1 MLLHKN
7 QTATLLFF
15 CIVRIFL
22 HNNIHMDILPECLI
36 YSNLGKIGMVV
47 FFCHHHLKF
56 YTLASLGQDDILQF
70 FLCFRIIYISFSKE
84 ILKFDVENRF
94 TGLAIVF
101 GNRLLE
107 HLFEN
112 AAGLTY
118 YYFISTLITIL
129 QFVASRLLINEDKVL
144 ARLEENQKKPKKKKG
159 FMARIEQMQ
168 KEQEKLMRE
177 QNNKR
182 R

>member
-22 HNNIHMDILPECLI
+22 NNNIHMDILPESLI
-36 YSNLGKIGMVV
+36 FSNLCKIGMVV

-56 YTLASLGQDDILQF
+56 YTLASLGQVDILQF
-70 FLCFRIIYISFSKE
+70 FLCFRIIYIGFSKE
-84 ILKFDVENRF
+84 ILEFNVENRF

-107 HLFEN
+107 LLLEN

-118 YYFISTLITIL
+118 DHLPAGYNLL
-129 QFVASRLLINEDKVL
+129 QIFWRGFHRRRSLRSRHSRVHAAWN
-144 ARLEENQKKPKKKKG
+144 RS
-159 FMARIEQMQ
+159 
-168 KEQEKLMRE
+168 
-177 QNNKR
+177 
-182 R
+182 